1 MKIPDSRGPPGVAR
15 ELEVEMYLLEKI
27 KEICISVVPVLLLVL
42 LLYPTVAPIGATLLV
57 QCMAGGGLIIVGLAL
72 FLIGSDIGVLPMGHL
87 VGAELLQRRNVSLLL
102 AGGFFIGFAATVA
115 EPDVHVLA
123 NQVTAV
129 APSMSRGLLVLMIA
143 LGLGLYVSAGLGRVL
158 RRTPYRYLILGS
170 YLPLFAIAFLSS
182 PQYLG
187 IAFDAGGA
195 TTGPMAVPVI
205 MAMGV
210 GVASVQG
217 SSDREDNSFGFVG
230 LASIGPILAVLVLG
244 LFARGNPAHVTAVP
258 LPSGADSAAAAFLD
272 VLPRTVREVT
282 MVLGPLALMLVVFQ
296 LTLLRMSRRRFLRMA
311 KGILISFVGLILF
324 FTGVNGGFL
333 PAGTAIG
340 AKVGASGASWLLFPI
355 GLALGAIVVLA
366 EPAVWILNGLVEEV
380 SGGHIGRRLILVALS
395 AGVSISVGIS
405 MLRILYSLSIWWF
418 LVPGYFL
425 AMLLTLF
432 SPPLFTAIAFDSGG
446 VASGPMG
453 STFVLSFT
461 LGASAAY
468 GGDPVMDAF
477 GVVGMIAMT
486 PLVTIQILGILFKRK
501 EKEAAR
507 AAAET
512 GMEVRNDVD

>member
-1 MKIPDSRGPPGVAR
+1 
-15 ELEVEMYLLEKI
+15 MYFIEKI
-27 KEICISVVPVLLLVL
+27 KEISISVVPVLLLVL
-42 LLYPTVAPIGATLLV
+42 LLYPTIAPIGTTLLI
-57 QCMAGGGLIIVGLAL
+57 QCFIGGALIIVGLAF

-87 VGAELLQRRNVSLLL
+87 VGAELMQRRNVWLLL
-102 AGGFFIGFAATVA
+102 LSGFIIGFSVTVA

-123 NQVTAV
+123 NQVAAV
-129 APSMSRGLLVLMIA
+129 APSISRSGLVLMIA
-143 LGLGLYVSAGLGRVL
+143 TGLALYVSAGIGRVL
-158 RRTPYRYLILGS
+158 RRTPYYYLVLGS
-170 YLPLFAIAFLSS
+170 YLPLFAIAYFSA

-217 SSDREDNSFGFVG
+217 ASEREESSFGFVG
-230 LASIGPILAVLVLG
+230 LASIGPIMAVLVLG
-244 LFARGNPAHVTAVP
+244 LFAKGAPIHVTVPP
-258 LPSGADSAAAAFLD
+258 LPVGADSVAAAFLN
-272 VLPRTVREVT
+272 VLPETIIEVT
-282 MVLGPLALMLVVFQ
+282 MVLGPLAAILVVFQ
-296 LTLLRMSRRRFLRMA
+296 VTLLKMSRRRFLRMV
-311 KGILISFVGLILF
+311 KGILLSFIGLILF
-324 FTGVNGGFL
+324 FIGVNGGFL

-340 AKVGASGASWLLFPI
+340 GKIGASPMSWLLFPV
-355 GLALGAIVVLA
+355 GLTLGAIVVLA
-366 EPAVWILNGLVEEV
+366 EPAVWILNELVEEV
-380 SGGHIGRRLILVALS
+380 SGGHITRRLILIALS
-395 AGVSISVGIS
+395 IGVSVSVGIS

-418 LVPGYFL
+418 LIPGYLL

-461 LGASAAY
+461 LGASSAF

-486 PLVTIQILGILFKRK
+486 PLITIQILGILFKRK
-501 EKEAAR
+501 EEEAR
-507 AAAET
+507 MAAEQP
-512 GMEVRNDVD
+512 MEVLHDDD